1 MSKEVS
7 SRKRVQARVKM
18 TGREREEKWAEMR
31 SEVKDSRK
39 QVVESLVNHR
49 NNSEQDGSHW
59 KDLGRVS
66 HDRT

>member
-7 SRKRVQARVKM
+7 SRERVQARVKM

-31 SEVKDSRK
+31 SEVKDG
-39 QVVESLVNHR
+39 R
-49 NNSEQDGSHW
+49 NRMRSHW
-59 KDLGRVS
+59 KDLGGVS